1 MLIMELYCSL
11 ATLCKQQQSHKKKHK
26 SARVCGW
33 ENSFDGK
40 TLIFPGR
47 RVSAE
52 ISQTSE
58 ITGAQR
64 VHAQNNYRASLGLLQ
79 SRQEAQAGTA
89 HFMAVQITIR
99 TIKNAF
105 E

>member
-1 MLIMELYCSL
+1 M
-11 ATLCKQQQSHKKKHK
+11 
-26 SARVCGW
+26 RGW

-40 TLIFPGR
+40 TLSFPGR

-58 ITGAQR
+58 ITGAR
-64 VHAQNNYRASLGLLQ
+64 LVHAQNNYQASEPGPAAEQ
-79 SRQEAQAGTA
+79 TGSTGRHRSFNGRPDNNTPYE
-89 HFMAVQITIR
+89 
-99 TIKNAF
+99 NAF